1 MVTYRSLLNE
11 GVESK
16 NMRAAKHY
24 IYNFIG
30 RNDENKAM
38 EIIGGIKH
46 DIPNSRLAKCKFM
59 LGVTRMFMT
68 GQLSNAEDITSLNR
82 TLKYVTTEAHVNEYS
97 QDLNGLSVE
106 KLIERFSQTITD
118 DLEAEKKQMSARQY
132 TKNNEYDIVKIKDFD
147 MACEYG
153 DYTDWCVTQYED
165 NFNAYTGGGLGVFY
179 FCLKKGFQNVE
190 RIKGENCP
198 LDEYG
203 LSMIAVSVNYDG
215 SCNTITCRWNHKNGG
230 NDNIMSVTQLSD
242 LLGCNFYDVFLPKT
256 DEEIKEFTQNVN
268 MEIKEQLK
276 SEDAFVYETFPYKGD
291 VEGDFH
297 DDVLIVQAQEYGQY
311 EYENSVLYIMDS
323 DYNLLSPQP
332 FDYVTGRLGD
342 FISSSS
348 NRENAKVFNL
358 ASRKFVKL
366 PRYGS
371 VHLFTLDG
379 KNVLIN
385 AMSSYQSAIF
395 DCEGNV
401 LIDGYKYISS
411 TEKSKYLFAIKHTK
425 DGDRLDVYNENI
437 QRIFDKSI
445 KYWCAAT
452 GFPFI
457 FFKFEGED
465 YIRIFDYKTMK
476 QVSDM
481 TFESLGGYKH
491 GKYIANTSNPT
502 RSILLDKDYNI
513 YDGKTEE
520 LIGNLLNTQ
529 DTMKMQESK
538 NRSKKIVLTEE
549 QFGMLNERMYS
560 SSLLNEGVE
569 TKNISAAKH
578 YIYNFLGS
586 DDERKAME
594 IIGGIKH
601 DIPNSRLAKCKFML
615 GIVRMFLNRE
625 LNNATTIGDLDATLK
640 LVSSDKHINEFDRNL
655 NGISCNELIQM
666 FSQEMAEILDA
677 EKKEI
682 NSMKFTNKPEYDIVR
697 IDSFDEAS
705 EYNKYTPW
713 CVTESEGAFDTYTND
728 GCRQFYFCLK
738 HGFES
743 VPERKGEGCP
753 LDEYGLSMIAVLV
766 SENGSLVH
774 CTCRWNHSNGGNDS
788 VMDAKQVSKVVGVN
802 FYEVFK
808 PNNKWKE
815 RLAVAMEK
823 LAHGVNPKYVFDE
836 CHDAKEGLAVVQ
848 LSRKNNFITTDG
860 KLLSDTWFDECY
872 DFNEGFAAVKLNG
885 KWNFLTTDGK
895 FLSDTWFDYCR
906 NFKNGF
912 AVVIINYKH
921 NFLTTDGKIFSD
933 TWFDICG
940 DFENGLACINV
951 NYKWNFLTTDGKL
964 LSDTWFDACDNF
976 KNGFAK
982 VWLNRK
988 QNFITNDGKIISNTW
1003 FDECYDFDNGLALV
1017 LLNDKYNFLTTDG
1030 KILSDI
1036 WFDECDSFENGFA
1049 PVLLNGKWNHLATDG
1064 QILSD
1069 TWFDD
1074 CCGFLNGFAVVR
1086 LGRKYNFITTDGKI
1100 LSNTWF
1106 DSCYN
1111 FINGFAIVYLS
1122 GKYNIMS
1129 TDGKL
1134 FSETW
1139 FDDRIRTADGL
1150 YKVKI
1155 NGKNVTLDPKQNMR
1169 TVEGKVT
1176 SKDVML
1182 TEGQF
1187 ATLMNKI
1194 NDPESIII
1202 TESQESKSIH
1212 AAKKLVMQRLGFDED
1227 RADAFIRNDIRGSF
1241 PALKTPQGGKFI
1253 LGVVR
1258 MFFDREFNDAATISD
1273 FDATLELVSSDKHI
1287 NEFDR
1292 NLNGISCNELIQMFS
1307 HEMSEILDADKKEV
1321 NSMKFTNASD
1331 YDIVRI
1337 DSFDEAS
1344 EYSKYTTWC
1353 VTNSKGAFD
1362 SYTNDGY
1369 KQFYLCLKHGFE
1381 SVPARTGEGCPLD
1394 EYGLSMLAVLVNEN
1408 GSLAKCTCR
1417 WNHAHEGNDKVMN
1430 AKEISKVVGVNF
1442 YKTFKPNNKWKK
1454 IVSNVMDK
1462 LAKGADPKDVFDY
1475 FDDFKEGF
1483 AVVWLNN
1490 KSNYLTTDGK
1500 FLSDTWF
1507 DDCYPFNE
1515 GFARVEMNGKCNFLT
1530 TDGKILSDTWFDRCC
1545 YFENGLARVEL
1556 NDKYNFLANDGKI
1569 LSDTW
1574 FDYCGDFEE
1583 GFVAIELND
1592 KYNFLTTDGKILS
1605 DTWFDYCYA
1614 FNNGFAHVQL
1624 NRKHNFLTTDGKI
1637 LSDTWFDDC
1646 NSFRNGFAKILLN
1659 GKWYK
1664 IDRNGT
1670 ISGGFVDE
1678 GKSVNKNV
1686 ILTEEQFAALMDR
1699 INESQDMLLEG
1710 GDSRLK
1716 PIKNIIRTA
1725 FEGTALNPDDYV
1737 PSAEYYVPNR
1747 GEQTTWMH
1755 YLIYRLRH
1763 RFDLMGNGDV
1773 PLLRNVAKIAF
1784 LELNFEKENQDLE
1797 KLNILDRI
1805 IQLIKKDEES
1815 KLNFIQNKDATFSE
1829 LYSQYK
1835 DTLQQMD
1842 DEQVNTVNS
1851 KTYERNSNYE
1861 IVPINDFY
1869 TASEYG
1875 EYTGADG
1882 IGCLCYT
1889 TGRGT
1894 WDSFTN
1900 NGRNQCYLC
1909 HLQNYKEIPPIQ
1921 GEGYPKDEY
1930 GLSMIWLF
1938 VNEMGRLVYSNVR
1951 WNHGDHTYDKV
1962 DNIFTESEISD
1973 IVGVN
1978 FYETFKP
1985 NNKWLEI
1992 TKDLERRVA
2001 KGDDPN
2007 DIFDDYRPFLNGYA
2021 VVKFDHGCNYLT
2033 PEGKILSKIWFD
2045 YCYGFKSGFGVVGN
2059 DDKFNYLTTDGKLL
2073 SDTWFDDCDDF
2084 INGFARVKLN
2094 GKWNFLTKGGK
2105 LLSDTWFDDCREFA
2119 NGFAKVELN
2128 DKQNFLN
2135 AEGKI
2140 VSEVWFD
2147 FRRSFVDDVSIIS
2160 LDDKYNALRMDG
2172 KLLSDVWLDECYD
2185 FHGNMAAVQLNEKWN
2200 LLKKEGGFVSDK
2212 WFDFACV
2219 LENGEGLVKIDN
2231 KCYMIDTQG
2240 NMSFLTNA

>member
-46 DIPNSRLAKCKFM
+46 DIPNSRLAQCKFM

-82 TLKYVTTEAHVNEYS
+82 TLKYVATEAHVNEYN
-97 QDLNGLSVE
+97 QDLNGLSAE

-118 DLEAEKKQMSARQY
+118 DLEAEKKQISARQY

-147 MACEYG
+147 MASEYG

-190 RIKGENCP
+190 RVKGENCP

-215 SCNTITCRWNHKNGG
+215 SCNTITCRWNHENGG

-276 SEDAFVYETFPYKGD
+276 REDAFVYETFPYKGD

-411 TEKSKYLFAIKHTK
+411 TEKSKYLFAIKYTK

-445 KYWCAAT
+445 KYWYEAT

-457 FFKFEGED
+457 FFKFEGEN
-465 YIRIFDYKTMK
+465 YIRIFDRKTMK

-481 TFESLGGYKH
+481 TFESLGGYTH
-491 GKYIANTSNPT
+491 GKYIANTSNPK
-502 RSILLDKDYNI
+502 RSILLDKNYNI
-513 YDGKTEE
+513 YDRKTGE
-520 LIGNLLNTQ
+520 LIGNLLDAQNA
-529 DTMKMQESK
+529 MKMQESK
-538 NRSKKIVLTEE
+538 NRSKKIILTEE

-560 SSLLNEGVE
+560 SSLLKEGVE
-569 TKNISAAKH
+569 TKNMSAAKH

-625 LNNATTIGDLDATLK
+625 LNNAATIGDLDATLK

-655 NGISCNELIQM
+655 NGVSCNELIQM
-666 FSQEMAEILDA
+666 FSKEMSEVLDA
-677 EKKEI
+677 DKKEV
-682 NSMKFTNKPEYDIVR
+682 NGMKFTELSDYDIVR
-697 IDSFDEAS
+697 IDSFEQAS
-705 EYNKYTPW
+705 EYHKYTTW
-713 CVTESEGAFDTYTND
+713 CVTDSEEAFDNYTNN
-728 GCRQFYFCLK
+728 GYRQFYFCLK
-738 HGFES
+738 HGFENI
-743 VPERKGEGCP
+743 PTKAGEGCP

-766 SENGSLVH
+766 NENGSLAH

-808 PNNKWKE
+808 PNGIWLEVLSN
-815 RLAVAMEK
+815 AMDK
-823 LAHGVNPKYVFDE
+823 LANGADPRNVFDS
-836 CHDAKEGLAVVQ
+836 CDDFKEGFAVVGLQ
-848 LSRKNNFITTDG
+848 GKWNFLKTDG
-860 KLLSDTWFDECY
+860 KLLSDTWFDFCY
-872 DFNEGFAAVKLNG
+872 
-885 KWNFLTTDGK
+885 
-895 FLSDTWFDYCR
+895 
-906 NFKNGF
+906 
-912 AVVIINYKH
+912 
-921 NFLTTDGKIFSD
+921 
-933 TWFDICG
+933 
-940 DFENGLACINV
+940 DFENGFSII
-951 NYKWNFLTTDGKL
+951 L
-964 LSDTWFDACDNF
+964 LN
-976 KNGFAK
+976 KK
-982 VWLNRK
+982 V
-988 QNFITNDGKIISNTW
+988 NFIDTNGN
-1003 FDECYDFDNGLALV
+1003 
-1017 LLNDKYNFLTTDG
+1017 
-1030 KILSDI
+1030 
-1036 WFDECDSFENGFA
+1036 
-1049 PVLLNGKWNHLATDG
+1049 
-1064 QILSD
+1064 ILSD
-1069 TWFDD
+1069 TWFNE
-1074 CCGFLNGFAVVR
+1074 CYHFKNG
-1086 LGRKYNFITTDGKI
+1086 L
-1100 LSNTWF
+1100 
-1106 DSCYN
+1106 
-1111 FINGFAIVYLS
+1111 AIV
-1122 GKYNIMS
+1122 
-1129 TDGKL
+1129 
-1134 FSETW
+1134 
-1139 FDDRIRTADGL
+1139 GL
-1150 YKVKI
+1150 
-1155 NGKNVTLDPKQNMR
+1155 NGKN
-1169 TVEGKVT
+1169 
-1176 SKDVML
+1176 
-1182 TEGQF
+1182 
-1187 ATLMNKI
+1187 
-1194 NDPESIII
+1194 
-1202 TESQESKSIH
+1202 
-1212 AAKKLVMQRLGFDED
+1212 
-1227 RADAFIRNDIRGSF
+1227 
-1241 PALKTPQGGKFI
+1241 
-1253 LGVVR
+1253 
-1258 MFFDREFNDAATISD
+1258 
-1273 FDATLELVSSDKHI
+1273 
-1287 NEFDR
+1287 
-1292 NLNGISCNELIQMFS
+1292 
-1307 HEMSEILDADKKEV
+1307 
-1321 NSMKFTNASD
+1321 
-1331 YDIVRI
+1331 
-1337 DSFDEAS
+1337 
-1344 EYSKYTTWC
+1344 
-1353 VTNSKGAFD
+1353 
-1362 SYTNDGY
+1362 
-1369 KQFYLCLKHGFE
+1369 
-1381 SVPARTGEGCPLD
+1381 
-1394 EYGLSMLAVLVNEN
+1394 
-1408 GSLAKCTCR
+1408 
-1417 WNHAHEGNDKVMN
+1417 
-1430 AKEISKVVGVNF
+1430 
-1442 YKTFKPNNKWKK
+1442 
-1454 IVSNVMDK
+1454 
-1462 LAKGADPKDVFDY
+1462 
-1475 FDDFKEGF
+1475 
-1483 AVVWLNN
+1483 
-1490 KSNYLTTDGK
+1490 
-1500 FLSDTWF
+1500 
-1507 DDCYPFNE
+1507 
-1515 GFARVEMNGKCNFLT
+1515 NFLT
-1530 TDGKILSDTWFDRCC
+1530 TDGKILSDTWFDVCS
-1545 YFENGLARVEL
+1545 YFYEGFACVRL
-1556 NDKYNFLANDGKI
+1556 NDKGNYINTDGKL

-1574 FDYCGDFEE
+1574 FDECYYFQN
-1583 GFVAIELND
+1583 GFAIVELNG
-1592 KYNFLTTDGKILS
+1592 KYNFITTDMKCLSDTWFDGCYDFKNSFARVQLNNKWNYLTTDGKILS
-1605 DTWFDYCYA
+1605 DTWFDVCRPFQDGIA
-1614 FNNGFAHVQL
+1614 EVRL
-1624 NRKHNFLTTDGKI
+1624 NDR
-1637 LSDTWFDDC
+1637 
-1646 NSFRNGFAKILLN
+1646 
-1659 GKWYK
+1659 WYK
-1664 IDRNGT
+1664 LDKNG
-1670 ISGGFVDE
+1670 IIIKE
-1678 GKSVNKNV
+1678 GKVTNKNV
-1686 ILTEEQFAALMDR
+1686 MLTEEQFGMLMDR
-1699 INESQDMLLEG
+1699 INESQDILLEG

-1737 PSAEYYVPNR
+1737 TSAEYYVPNR

-1755 YLIYRLRH
+1755 YLIYSLRH
-1763 RFDLMGNGDV
+1763 RFGLMGNGDV

-1829 LYSQYK
+1829 LYSQYGGI
-1835 DTLQQMD
+1835 LQQMD

-1851 KTYERNSNYE
+1851 KSYKRNSNYE

-1882 IGCLCYT
+1882 EGRLCYT

-1909 HLQNYKEIPPIQ
+1909 HLQNYKEIPPRE

-1951 WNHGDHTYDKV
+1951 WNHGDHSYDNV
-1962 DNIFTESEISD
+1962 DTMFTESEISD

-1985 NNKWLEI
+1985 NSKWQNMVSKAMKMI
-1992 TKDLERRVA
+1992 A
-2001 KGDDPN
+2001 KGADPN
-2007 DIFDDYRPFLNGYA
+2007 DVFDDYQLLRNGYA
-2021 VVKFDHGCNYLT
+2021 VVKFDRKWNYIT
-2033 PEGKILSKIWFD
+2033 PEGEIMSKTWFDYCYSFKNGVGIVELDGKNNYLAADGKIISDIWFD
-2045 YCYGFKSGFGVVGN
+2045 YCGDFKDGIAKVGLN
-2059 DDKFNYLTTDGKLL
+2059 DKY
-2073 SDTWFDDCDDF
+2073 
-2084 INGFARVKLN
+2084 
-2094 GKWNFLTKGGK
+2094 NFLTKDGNI
-2105 LLSDTWFDDCREFA
+2105 LSDAWFDYCHGFE

-2128 DKQNFLN
+2128 DKQNFIN

-2140 VSEVWFD
+2140 ISDTWFD
-2147 FRRSFVDDVSIIS
+2147 FGRNFENGMSIIS
-2160 LDDKYNALRMDG
+2160 LDGKYNVLRMDG
-2172 KLLSDVWLDECYD
+2172 TLLSNVWLDMCYD
-2185 FHGNMAAVQLNEKWN
+2185 FHGDMAVVQLNEKWN
-2200 LLKKEGGFVSDK
+2200 FLKKDGGFLFDK
-2212 WFDFACV
+2212 WFDSAS
-2219 LENGEGLVKIDN
+2219 LLDNGEGFVTIN
-2231 KCYMIDTQG
+2231 GKCYMIDAKG
-2240 NMSFLTNA
+2240 NMTFLMNK

>member
-97 QDLNGLSVE
+97 QDLNGLSAE

-147 MACEYG
+147 MASEYG

-190 RIKGENCP
+190 RVKGENCP

-215 SCNTITCRWNHKNGG
+215 SCNTITCRWNHENGG

-242 LLGCNFYDVFLPKT
+242 LLGCNFYDVFPPKT
-256 DEEIKEFTQNVN
+256 DEEIKEFTKNVN

-323 DYNLLSPQP
+323 NYNLLSPQP

-342 FISSSS
+342 LISTSS

-411 TEKSKYLFAIKHTK
+411 TEKSKYLFAIKYTK

-666 FSQEMAEILDA
+666 FSQEMDEILDA

-682 NSMKFTNKPEYDIVR
+682 NSMEFTEPSDYDIVR
-697 IDSFDEAS
+697 IDSFEQAS

-1111 FINGFAIVYLS
+1111 FINGFAVVYLS

-1176 SKDVML
+1176 NKNVIL
-1182 TEGQF
+1182 TEEQF
-1187 ATLMNKI
+1187 AALMDRINESQDILLESGDSRLKPIKNIIRIAFEGTALNPNAYVRSAEYQVPNRGEQTTWMHYLIYSLRHDFNLMGNSDVPMLKNVAKIAFLELNFEKENQDSPKLNVFKEIVNLIKNDDDAKIQFIQSDNVTFSALCEQYSSVLKQMDDEQRNAVNSKTYERNSRYNIAPI
-1194 NDPESIII
+1194 NDFGAANKFGKYTGSNGEGRLCY
-1202 TESQESKSIH
+1202 TEEPNIW
-1212 AAKKLVMQRLGFDED
+1212 
-1227 RADAFIRNDIRGSF
+1227 N
-1241 PALKTPQGGKFI
+1241 
-1253 LGVVR
+1253 
-1258 MFFDREFNDAATISD
+1258 
-1273 FDATLELVSSDKHI
+1273 
-1287 NEFDR
+1287 
-1292 NLNGISCNELIQMFS
+1292 
-1307 HEMSEILDADKKEV
+1307 
-1321 NSMKFTNASD
+1321 KFTNGGNNQ
-1331 YDIVRI
+1331 
-1337 DSFDEAS
+1337 
-1344 EYSKYTTWC
+1344 C
-1353 VTNSKGAFD
+1353 
-1362 SYTNDGY
+1362 
-1369 KQFYLCLKHGFE
+1369 YLCYFPNYKE
-1381 SVPARTGEGCPLD
+1381 IQPKQGEGYPKD
-1394 EYGLSMLAVLVNEN
+1394 EYGLSMIWLFVDEN
-1408 GSLAKCTCR
+1408 GKLSKSNVR
-1417 WNHAHEGNDKVMN
+1417 WNHGNNTYENVDRIFTES
-1430 AKEISKVVGVNF
+1430 EISDIVGVNF
-1442 YKTFKPNNKWKK
+1442 YETFKPHSIWKEM
-1454 IVSNVMDK
+1454 VSDVMAK
-1462 LAKGADPKDVFDY
+1462 LAKGADPRDVFDRC
-1475 FDDFKEGF
+1475 DHFKDGL
-1483 AVVWLNN
+1483 AYVRLNS
-1490 KSNYLTTDGK
+1490 KY
-1500 FLSDTWF
+1500 
-1507 DDCYPFNE
+1507 
-1515 GFARVEMNGKCNFLT
+1515 NFLT
-1530 TDGKILSDTWFDRCC
+1530 TDGKLLSDTWFD
-1545 YFENGLARVEL
+1545 E
-1556 NDKYNFLANDGKI
+1556 
-1569 LSDTW
+1569 
-1574 FDYCGDFEE
+1574 CGFFEE
-1583 GFVAIELND
+1583 GFAYVELND

-1605 DTWFDYCYA
+1605 DIWFDYCDD
-1614 FNNGFAHVQL
+1614 FEDGFAFVKL
-1624 NRKHNFLTTDGKI
+1624 NHKDNFLTTDGKL
-1637 LSDTWFDDC
+1637 LSDTWFDVC
-1646 NSFRNGFAKILLN
+1646 YGFENGFARVKLN

-1664 IDRNGT
+1664 LDKNGV
-1670 ISGGFVDE
+1670 IIKED
-1678 GKSVNKNV
+1678 KYINKNV

>member
-97 QDLNGLSVE
+97 QDLNGLSAE

-215 SCNTITCRWNHKNGG
+215 SCNTITCRWNHENGG

-705 EYNKYTPW
+705 EYSAYTRW
-713 CVTESEGAFDTYTND
+713 CVTESEDAFDTYTND

-743 VPERKGEGCP
+743 VPERKGKGCP

-788 VMDAKQVSKVVGVN
+788 VMDAKQVSKVIGVN

-815 RLAVAMEK
+815 RLADAMEM
-823 LAHGVNPKYVFDE
+823 LAKGVNPKYVFDE
-836 CHDAKEGLAVVQ
+836 CG
-848 LSRKNNFITTDG
+848 
-860 KLLSDTWFDECY
+860 
-872 DFNEGFAAVKLNG
+872 DFKEGFAVVELNG

-895 FLSDTWFDYCR
+895 FLSDTWFDYCDYFENGLAYVELNDKD
-906 NFKNGF
+906 NFITADGQFLSDTWFDYCNYFENGLAYVNVDGKSNF
-912 AVVIINYKH
+912 ISAEGKFLSDIWFDRCYVFENGLSHVKLNDKH
-921 NFLTTDGKIFSD
+921 NFLTTNGKLLSD
-933 TWFDICG
+933 TWFDYCDNFSYG
-940 DFENGLACINV
+940 FARVELNH
-951 NYKWNFLTTDGKL
+951 KWNFLTTDGKFV
-964 LSDTWFDACDNF
+964 SDTWFDRC
-976 KNGFAK
+976 
-982 VWLNRK
+982 
-988 QNFITNDGKIISNTW
+988 
-1003 FDECYDFDNGLALV
+1003 EY
-1017 LLNDKYNFLTTDG
+1017 
-1030 KILSDI
+1030 
-1036 WFDECDSFENGFA
+1036 
-1049 PVLLNGKWNHLATDG
+1049 ATD
-1064 QILSD
+1064 
-1069 TWFDD
+1069 
-1074 CCGFLNGFAVVR
+1074 
-1086 LGRKYNFITTDGKI
+1086 
-1100 LSNTWF
+1100 
-1106 DSCYN
+1106 
-1111 FINGFAIVYLS
+1111 
-1122 GKYNIMS
+1122 S
-1129 TDGKL
+1129 TYD
-1134 FSETW
+1134 
-1139 FDDRIRTADGL
+1139 
-1150 YKVKI
+1150 VKI

-1176 SKDVML
+1176 NKNVIL
-1182 TEGQF
+1182 TEEQF
-1187 ATLMNKI
+1187 AALMDRINESQDILLESGDSRLKPIKNIIRIAFEGTALNPNAYVRSAEYQVPNRGEQTTWMHYLIYSLRHDFNLMGNSDVPMLKNVAKIAFLELNFEKENQDSPKLNVFKEIVNLIKNDDDAKIQFIQSDNVTFSALCEQYSSVLKQMDDEQRNAVNSKTYERNSRYNIAPI
-1194 NDPESIII
+1194 NDFGAANKFGKYTGSNGEGRLCY
-1202 TESQESKSIH
+1202 TEEPNIW
-1212 AAKKLVMQRLGFDED
+1212 
-1227 RADAFIRNDIRGSF
+1227 N
-1241 PALKTPQGGKFI
+1241 
-1253 LGVVR
+1253 
-1258 MFFDREFNDAATISD
+1258 
-1273 FDATLELVSSDKHI
+1273 
-1287 NEFDR
+1287 
-1292 NLNGISCNELIQMFS
+1292 
-1307 HEMSEILDADKKEV
+1307 
-1321 NSMKFTNASD
+1321 KFTNGGNNQ
-1331 YDIVRI
+1331 
-1337 DSFDEAS
+1337 
-1344 EYSKYTTWC
+1344 C
-1353 VTNSKGAFD
+1353 
-1362 SYTNDGY
+1362 
-1369 KQFYLCLKHGFE
+1369 YLCYFPNYKE
-1381 SVPARTGEGCPLD
+1381 IQPKQGEGYPKD
-1394 EYGLSMLAVLVNEN
+1394 EYGLSMIWLFVDEN
-1408 GSLAKCTCR
+1408 GKLSKSNVR
-1417 WNHAHEGNDKVMN
+1417 WNHGNNTYENVDRIFTES
-1430 AKEISKVVGVNF
+1430 EISDIVGVNF
-1442 YKTFKPNNKWKK
+1442 YETFKPHSIWKEM
-1454 IVSNVMDK
+1454 VSDVMAK
-1462 LAKGADPKDVFDY
+1462 LAKGADPRDVFDRC
-1475 FDDFKEGF
+1475 DHFKDGL
-1483 AVVWLNN
+1483 AYVRLNS
-1490 KSNYLTTDGK
+1490 KY
-1500 FLSDTWF
+1500 
-1507 DDCYPFNE
+1507 
-1515 GFARVEMNGKCNFLT
+1515 NFLT
-1530 TDGKILSDTWFDRCC
+1530 TDGKLLSDTWFD
-1545 YFENGLARVEL
+1545 E
-1556 NDKYNFLANDGKI
+1556 
-1569 LSDTW
+1569 
-1574 FDYCGDFEE
+1574 CGFFEE
-1583 GFVAIELND
+1583 GFAYVELND

-1605 DTWFDYCYA
+1605 DIWFDYCDD
-1614 FNNGFAHVQL
+1614 FEDGFAFVKL
-1624 NRKHNFLTTDGKI
+1624 NHKDNFLTTDGKL
-1637 LSDTWFDDC
+1637 LSDTWFDVC
-1646 NSFRNGFAKILLN
+1646 YGFENGFARVKLN

-1664 IDRNGT
+1664 LDKNGV
-1670 ISGGFVDE
+1670 IIKED
-1678 GKSVNKNV
+1678 KYINKNV

-1755 YLIYRLRH
+1755 YLIYSLRH

-1797 KLNILDRI
+1797 KVNILDRI
-1805 IQLIKKDEES
+1805 IQLIKKDDES
-1815 KLNFIQNKDATFSE
+1815 KSNFVQNKDITFSE
-1829 LYSQYK
+1829 LYSQYGSI
-1835 DTLQQMD
+1835 LQQMD